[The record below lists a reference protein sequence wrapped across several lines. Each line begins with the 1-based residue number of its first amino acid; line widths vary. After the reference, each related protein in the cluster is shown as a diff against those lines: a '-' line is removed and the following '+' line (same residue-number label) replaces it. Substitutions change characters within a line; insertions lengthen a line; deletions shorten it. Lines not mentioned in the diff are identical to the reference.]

1 MDMCYDGALVL
12 PSSYAVMNEN
22 EMNYVEGGIAVSTV
36 VGIVTAVIATYGATY
51 GAGTVCGKR
60 LYYAGMNTTQKW
72 SKWKWQTRAIVI
84 GTASSL
90 GLDGGMNMK
99 TNLEL
104 ILLVINWVIV
114 AIQAFTIFLYG
125 NSIGLFIIMLLAL
138 IVQVFSVYDNKKK

>member
-90 GLDGGMNMK
+90 GLGGAIAGTVFMLG
-99 TNLEL
+99 LE
-104 ILLVINWVIV
+104 N
-114 AIQAFTIFLYG
+114 QLYD
-125 NSIGLFIIMLLAL
+125 MM
-138 IVQVFSVYDNKKK
+138 

>member
-60 LYYAGMNTTQKW
+60 LYYAGMNTTQN
-72 SKWKWQTRAIVI
+72 
-84 GTASSL
+84 
-90 GLDGGMNMK
+90 GLSGNGR
-99 TNLEL
+99 LEL
-104 ILLVINWVIV
+104 L
-114 AIQAFTIFLYG
+114 
-125 NSIGLFIIMLLAL
+125 
-138 IVQVFSVYDNKKK
+138 